1 MANTKIT
8 TPDLIDLPAVNNS
21 DGVVLP
27 KGPTSGLE
35 VHYLVIAGGGGS
47 GSSSNSGGGGAGG
60 YRTSYPSGTA
70 IAPSLGSAISIIVG
84 TGGASGNPYGTNGTD
99 STLDSITS
107 SGGGYGGGSSSNG
120 GSGGS
125 GGGPGFSASTPGT
138 GNAGGFTPV
147 EGFAGGPPIG
157 SYQAGGG
164 GGGASEIGKTNGRG
178 GDGAISTIITTSIAS
193 TYSVGEVDG
202 SDVYFAGG
210 GGAGATSASLDGG
223 KGGGAN
229 GGNASGAGA
238 VNATANTGGG
248 GGGGTYNNGGSAGG
262 SGVIII
268 RVPTG
273 ITASFSSGVTANGS
287 TGGTISP
294 DTSTGDNIWVV
305 TATTDTSQT
314 VTFSGTVTGGRPSS
328 AVDGEFRYNT
338 TDKKIEY
345 YDGSNWHQLSSS
357 TVVPQSGT
365 TTSCN
370 YPTTGAA
377 LYQLNNDGGSTN
389 NVPDTCGSYNG
400 TSTDITYA
408 AGKYGNAAQFNG
420 STSLI
425 NLPDNSI
432 FDLAASTSLSFWVY
446 RTNSTSHII
455 NKGNPE
461 SYAFWWGTNYYL
473 TIYTSAG
480 STSLITSTANT
491 TSTWYNFVITVDSA
505 GTGYKLYM
513 DANLEASVTSGTIN
527 INTGDV
533 RIGSYPNGSYDF
545 GGALDQIRW
554 FNTTLTATQVNALY
568 TETAPQPK
576 KQKKQVTIYFITK
589 CQTIKTQTL

>member
-8 TPDLIDLPAVNNS
+8 TPDLIDLPAVDNFA
-21 DGVVLP
+21 GVVLP
-27 KGPTSGLE
+27 KGPTNGLA
-35 VHYLVIAGGGGS
+35 VHYLVVA
-47 GSSSNSGGGGAGG
+47 GGGAG
-60 YRTSYPSGTA
+60 
-70 IAPSLGSAISIIVG
+70 AP
-84 TGGASGNPYGTNGTD
+84 
-99 STLDSITS
+99 
-107 SGGGYGGGSSSNG
+107 
-120 GSGGS
+120 
-125 GGGPGFSASTPGT
+125 
-138 GNAGGFTPV
+138 AG
-147 EGFAGGPPIG
+147 
-157 SYQAGGG
+157 AGGG
-164 GGGASEIGKTNGRG
+164 GGGAGGLRTSFGSNSGGGSTAETNKNLATGTSYTITVGAGGAAITASSYNTTKNDGEDSVFDDITSTGGGGGSGGNTSGNTGGSGGGGNGGYGLSAPGGAGTTNQGYAGGTRAGSAGGSGGGGAAAVGVGGGTTGNDGGTGGAGLEVNIIGGTGN
-178 GDGAISTIITTSIAS
+178 
-193 TYSVGEVDG
+193 Y
-202 SDVYFAGG
+202 YAGG
-210 GGAGATSASLDGG
+210 GGGG
-223 KGGGAN
+223 VHVSGTPGTGGTGGGGSGGDPN
-229 GGNASGAGA
+229 GNNG
-238 VNATANTGGG
+238 TANTGGG
-248 GGGGTYNNGGSAGG
+248 GGGGSTLGSSTSGAGG
-262 SGVIII
+262 SGVVVI

-287 TGGTISP
+287 TGGTIAP
-294 DTSTGDNIWVV
+294 DTSTGDNIWIV
-305 TATTDTSQT
+305 TATTDASQT

-338 TDKKIEY
+338 TDKRVEY

-568 TETAPQPK
+568 TETAP
-576 KQKKQVTIYFITK
+576 
-589 CQTIKTQTL
+589 

>member
-8 TPDLIDLPAVNNS
+8 TPDLIDLPAVNNFA
-21 DGVVLP
+21 GVVLP

-35 VHYLVIAGGGGS
+35 VHYLVVAGGGGS
-47 GSSSNSGGGGAGG
+47 GSNSNSGGGGAGG

-107 SGGGYGGGSSSNG
+107 SGGGYGGGISNNG

-125 GGGPGFSASTPGT
+125 GGGPGFQASTPGT

-147 EGFAGGPPIG
+147 EGFAGGTPSG
-157 SYQAGGG
+157 QTGGG
-164 GGGASEIGKTNGRG
+164 GGGASEVGGTNGVGTG
-178 GDGAISTIITTSIAS
+178 GDGEISTIITSSIAS
-193 TYSVGEVDG
+193 TYTVGEIDG
-202 SDVYFAGG
+202 TDVYFAGG
-210 GGAGATSASLDGG
+210 GGGGVTSGTFNTGG
-223 KGGGAN
+223 KGGGAT
-229 GGNASGAGA
+229 GGNAGGAGA
-238 VNATANTGGG
+238 VNAPANTGGG

-338 TDKKIEY
+338 DTKKVEY

-357 TVVPQSGT
+357 TIVPQSGT
-365 TTSCN
+365 TATCN
-370 YPTTGAA
+370 YPTTASA
-377 LYQLNNDGGSTN
+377 LFQFNDN
-389 NVPDTCGSYNG
+389 LDNTCGGTAATSSGTSYGTGKFGKAILFNG
-400 TSTDITYA
+400 TSSYA
-408 AGKYGNAAQFNG
+408 TLPNSIGIPSGPWTVSYL
-420 STSLI
+420 SLI
-425 NLPDNSI
+425 
-432 FDLAASTSLSFWVY
+432 
-446 RTNSTSHII
+446 HI
-455 NKGNPE
+455 
-461 SYAFWWGTNYYL
+461 
-473 TIYTSAG
+473 
-480 STSLITSTANT
+480 
-491 TSTWYNFVITVDSA
+491 
-505 GTGYKLYM
+505 
-513 DANLEASVTSGTIN
+513 
-527 INTGDV
+527 
-533 RIGSYPNGSYDF
+533 
-545 GGALDQIRW
+545 
-554 FNTTLTATQVNALY
+554 
-568 TETAPQPK
+568 
-576 KQKKQVTIYFITK
+576 
-589 CQTIKTQTL
+589 

>member
-8 TPDLIDLPAVNNS
+8 TPDLIDLPAVNNFA
-21 DGVVLP
+21 GVVLP

-35 VHYLVIAGGGGS
+35 VHYLVVAGGGGS
-47 GSSSNSGGGGAGG
+47 GSNSNSGGGGAGG

-107 SGGGYGGGSSSNG
+107 SGGGYGGGISSNG

-125 GGGPGFSASTPGT
+125 GGGPGFQASTPGT

-147 EGFAGGPPIG
+147 EGFAGGPPLG

-210 GGAGATSASLDGG
+210 GGGGATSASLDGG

-229 GGNASGAGA
+229 GGNAGGAGA
-238 VNATANTGGG
+238 VNAPANTGGG

-338 TDKKIEY
+338 DTKKVEY

-365 TTSCN
+365 TGVCN
-370 YPTTGAA
+370 YPTTASA
-377 LYQLNNDGGSTN
+377 LFQLDTN
-389 NVPDTCGSYNG
+389 TNDTCGSNNG
-400 TSTDITYA
+400 TNNNVTFNTSIK
-408 AGKYGNAAQFNG
+408 KYGTASAEFNG
-420 STSLI
+420 TNADIDLPAGI
-425 NLPDNSI
+425 NGTTMSV
-432 FDLAASTSLSFWVY
+432 SFWMYIDATV
-446 RTNSTSHII
+446 SSDQVVF
-455 NKGNPE
+455 E
-461 SYAFWWGTNYYL
+461 LQGTGGG
-473 TIYTSAG
+473 SAG
-480 STSLITSTANT
+480 QDGYGVFFTA
-491 TSTWYNFVITVDSA
+491 
-505 GTGYKLYM
+505 GGGGKLYM
-513 DANLEASVTSGTIN
+513 QTLNSNSNHTRSNVAIPASQWLHIAAVWDAGSRTFYIDNVAQTTGGTQTTYLTMN
-527 INTGDV
+527 ANT
-533 RIGSYPNGSYDF
+533 IGSRGSGEFFDGY
-545 GGALDQIRW
+545 LDQVRF
-554 FNTTLTATQVNALY
+554 FNTALTATQVNALY
-568 TETAPQPK
+568 TETAP
-576 KQKKQVTIYFITK
+576 
-589 CQTIKTQTL
+589 